1 MASPRSSPSA
11 RGCAVLLSTAAIFP
25 MTDYNVQSSCI
36 LAPLLID
43 FGFVAIAVHKGPAQ
57 FVGFGVSLAH
67 MYTGIVVIALGLQQP
82 IFALLRPHKP
92 DAGEEPSALR
102 AVWEVAHKYLGW
114 LALLGGV
121 TNCALGAAVAAAKY
135 ESGLSIGAAVVLGV
149 GTAPVV
155 CFGFYRCVR
164 GGGVPVEAKV

>member
-1 MASPRSSPSA
+1 
-11 RGCAVLLSTAAIFP
+11 
-25 MTDYNVQSSCI
+25 
-36 LAPLLID
+36 
-43 FGFVAIAVHKGPAQ
+43 
-57 FVGFGVSLAH
+57 

-135 ESGLSIGAAVVLGV
+135 ESGVSMGAAVLLGV
-149 GTAPVV
+149 FTAPVV
-155 CFGFYRCVR
+155 CFGLYRCAR

>member
-1 MASPRSSPSA
+1 MKGGFAPPQGSA
-11 RGCAVLLSTAAIFP
+11 RATWYRLHRACQLTGVVGMLG
-25 MTDYNVQSSCI
+25 
-36 LAPLLID
+36 
-43 FGFVAIAVHKGPAQ
+43 GFVAIAVHKGPAQ

-102 AVWEVAHKYLGW
+102 AAWEVAHKYLGW

-135 ESGLSIGAAVVLGV
+135 ESASRSAPPSSSASAPRRSCASGCTGA
-149 GTAPVV
+149 
-155 CFGFYRCVR
+155 R
-164 GGGVPVEAKV
+164 GAGACRWRRSV

>member
-1 MASPRSSPSA
+1 MRAAGARRVCQRTMSA
-11 RGCAVLLSTAAIFP
+11 R
-25 MTDYNVQSSCI
+25 
-36 LAPLLID
+36 
-43 FGFVAIAVHKGPAQ
+43 
-57 FVGFGVSLAH
+57 
-67 MYTGIVVIALGLQQP
+67 QP
-82 IFALLRPHKP
+82 
-92 DAGEEPSALR
+92 GPSALR

-135 ESGLSIGAAVVLGV
+135 ESALSIGAAVVLGV

-155 CFGFYRCVR
+155 CFGLYRCAR